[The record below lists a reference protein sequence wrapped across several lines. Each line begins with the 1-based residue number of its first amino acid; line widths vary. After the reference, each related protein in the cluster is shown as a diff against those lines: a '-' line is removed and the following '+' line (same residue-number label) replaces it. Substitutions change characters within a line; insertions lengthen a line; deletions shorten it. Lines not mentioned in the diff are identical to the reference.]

1 MILLARQSN
10 KSHHDFSP
18 ESILFPWRIV
28 KEVSVSRC
36 LVQAGP
42 GKKEFHSIAVN
53 GASARN

>member
-18 ESILFPWRIV
+18 ESILFPWIV
-28 KEVSVSRC
+28 KEASVSRC
-36 LVQAGP
+36 LVRAGP